1 MQIRLATRGS
11 RLALAQSGL
20 IADALR
26 NLGAEVELVRVRTL
40 GDVSTAPLSS
50 LGGVGV
56 FVAAVREAV
65 LAGDCDLA
73 VHSLKDLPTT
83 PAEGLTIAA
92 IPERE
97 DARDALCARNNFTLD
112 ALPAGSWVG
121 TGSPRRAAQLAL
133 TRPDLRVADIRGNV
147 DTRLARVGKDL
158 DAVVLAA
165 AGLHRL
171 GLAGAITQ
179 YLGTLDMMPAPA
191 QGALAI
197 ECRSDDLPMIELLA
211 RLDDPGTRAAVE
223 LERAAM
229 RAVEAGC
236 AAPFGA
242 LARANLGDL
251 SIHAVLA
258 TGAGARRSIVVGPI
272 ASADELA
279 LRVAAEV
286 APLRGLRV
294 LIPPSGLADVLEAE
308 RTTVNTQAFTVTEPL
323 AVRPF
328 VQALTEAPDVI
339 AFTSARTVR
348 VLTEAGVDLAT
359 EIPLGTTIAA
369 VGDATAAA
377 LREAGLRVGLKPTNG
392 SGGAA
397 LARVFAD
404 GPGTVLIPGAADPAP
419 DLAEALAARGW
430 NVVPV
435 PVYRTVPV
443 TSVDATIADAWPD
456 YDVFVVT
463 APSVA
468 RAASELL
475 DMPGPPVVAL
485 GATSAAAAA
494 ALGFDVVGTATEATA
509 AGLVD
514 ALVALRKEQS

>member
-1 MQIRLATRGS
+1 MRPARRYLLA
-11 RLALAQSGL
+11 ALVA
-20 IADALR
+20 AL
-26 NLGAEVELVRVRTL
+26 LL
-40 GDVSTAPLSS
+40 
-50 LGGVGV
+50 GVGGAAYWRFGRAV
-56 FVAAVREAV
+56 EIPVSVAAQGAV
-65 LAGDCDLA
+65 
-73 VHSLKDLPTT
+73 
-83 PAEGLTIAA
+83 AA
-92 IPERE
+92 RVVGPGTVQ
-97 DARDALCARNNFTLD
+97 ARVPVTV
-112 ALPAGSWVG
+112 S
-121 TGSPRRAAQLAL
+121 
-133 TRPDLRVADIRGNV
+133 
-147 DTRLARVGKDL
+147 ARVGST
-158 DAVVLAA
+158 VVEVLADVGDTVQ
-165 AGLHRL
+165 AG
-171 GLAGAITQ
+171 Q
-179 YLGTLDMMPAPA
+179 
-191 QGALAI
+191 
-197 ECRSDDLPMIELLA
+197 LLA

-279 LRVAAEV
+279 LRVAADV

-323 AVRPF
+323 AVTPF

-348 VLTEAGVDLAT
+348 VLTEGGVDLAT

-397 LARVFAD
+397 LAGVFAD
-404 GPGTVLIPGAADPAP
+404 GPGTVLIPGAAAP
-419 DLAEALAARGW
+419 KLI
-430 NVVPV
+430 
-435 PVYRTVPV
+435 T
-443 TSVDATIADAWPD
+443 ADMVRQMKA
-456 YDVFVVT
+456 
-463 APSVA
+463 
-468 RAASELL
+468 
-475 DMPGPPVVAL
+475 
-485 GATSAAAAA
+485 GA
-494 ALGFDVVGTATEATA
+494 V
-509 AGLVD
+509 LVD
-514 ALVALRKEQS
+514 VAIDQGG